1 MAIDIRRIEL
11 NLSPIPGFAVSVE
24 FISIILW
31 QQQQFLGSKE
41 LFQCCFCLQNPT
53 TIGESLTSQLPGPNF
68 VVGGQDLDL
77 LSSFLEHESVKVS
90 VKLLNRHR
98 E

>member
-31 QQQQFLGSKE
+31 QQQFLGSKE
-41 LFQCCFCLQNPT
+41 LFQCCLCLQNPT
-53 TIGESLTSQLPGPNF
+53 TIGVSLTSQLPGPNF
-68 VVGGQDLDL
+68 VVGGQDLYL